1 MNLLCGHTLLAR
13 NGRSDGCILGIKEK
27 SVSLGRS
34 GKLGKKSSGKKLEGQ
49 PAQKGGL
56 VPPFLFLS
64 TSCQLRF
71 VLDKDKCKTHERKSW
86 MSRLCPCEAEISSS
100 CKHTPWVIL
109 AHSRLSLRYWFR
121 SGQATGQ
128 WQGTSVWKKKVQLF
142 RQELCCAPHPQGYN
156 PGHGSYSWGQT
167 HHFQMLWLCVCVST
181 CICCTKSG
189 QGDFSRHRIIE
200 S

>member
-71 VLDKDKCKTHERKSW
+71 VIDKDKCKTHERKSW

-109 AHSRLSLRYWFR
+109 AHSRLSLRCWFR
-121 SGQATGQ
+121 SGQGCHRAVTRYLGLEEEGSALSARAVLCPSPTGLQ
-128 WQGTSVWKKKVQLF
+128 SRPWLVFMRADTPFPNAL
-142 RQELCCAPHPQGYN
+142 A
-156 PGHGSYSWGQT
+156 
-167 HHFQMLWLCVCVST
+167 LCVCVYMHLLH
-181 CICCTKSG
+181 
-189 QGDFSRHRIIE
+189 QERAR
-200 S
+200 